1 MYTVSGRQENGV
13 TDNWYSEEHATLG
26 DRLAA
31 AREAAGMNQAKLAQ
45 RLGVRKSTLVGWEN
59 DSAEP
64 RANQVQMLTAL
75 LSVSLRWLLTGVGQ
89 DVAPPDA
96 IEPLADHSL
105 KVALSEV
112 RAVRADV
119 VRTSDRLARL
129 EKSLR
134 LQISESAKTYE

>member
-1 MYTVSGRQENGV
+1 MTE
-13 TDNWYSEEHATLG
+13 NWYSEEHATLG

-31 AREAAGMNQAKLAQ
+31 AREAAGMDQAKLAQ

-59 DSAEP
+59 DVSEP

-89 DVAPPDA
+89 DVTPPDA
-96 IEPLADHSL
+96 AEPLGDHNL

-112 RAVRADV
+112 RAIRAEFV
-119 VRTSDRLARL
+119 KTSDRLARL

-134 LQISESAKTYE
+134 LQIAESAKAHE